1 MGRDPFSEKQDRV
14 TFWPFFA
21 SELGEL
27 STGLETGSVER
38 KLKSLNHQVQD
49 KLQARLG
56 ENTGKRAGHGGWRGC
71 EPGQESTA
79 GS

>member
-21 SELGEL
+21 SEVGEL
-27 STGLETGSVER
+27 STGLEIGSVER
-38 KLKSLNHQVQD
+38 KLKNLNHRIQD
-49 KLQARLG
+49 ELQARLG
-56 ENTGKRAGHGGWRGC
+56 VTALQKSWAWRM
-71 EPGQESTA
+71 E